1 MSLKN
6 NPLIHKSTLK
16 YGAVP
21 FDAIKQEHYIPA
33 LDYAIK
39 LAEEKLDEIKNNSN
53 TPTFK
58 NTSLP
63 LETSNELMETV
74 VQTYFNIM
82 QAESD
87 NDFKE
92 LAQEISPK
100 ISILEN
106 NKLLSSTNYLNLNFY
121 NFEFDKIF

>member
-1 MSLKN
+1 MELLKN
-6 NPLIHKSTLK
+6 PFINKPEYKH
-16 YGAVP
+16 GAVP

-87 NDFKE
+87 NDFTE
-92 LAQEISPK
+92 VRLNYNNIPK
-100 ISILEN
+100 D
-106 NKLLSSTNYLNLNFY
+106 LL
-121 NFEFDKIF
+121 